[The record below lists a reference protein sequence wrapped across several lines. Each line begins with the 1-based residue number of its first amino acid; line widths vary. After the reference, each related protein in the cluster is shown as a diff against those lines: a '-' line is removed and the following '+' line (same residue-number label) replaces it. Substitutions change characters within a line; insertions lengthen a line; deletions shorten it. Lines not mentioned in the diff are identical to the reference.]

1 MLSLALSRLTLFVC
15 SFQLTFVDP
24 MSHSILYSLLR
35 NFMELICNT
44 TNGLEVDGMG
54 FFLAGQLQDRM
65 DTFSEKFEYPSAY
78 NRRPPKFRR

>member
-1 MLSLALSRLTLFVC
+1 
-15 SFQLTFVDP
+15 
-24 MSHSILYSLLR
+24 
-35 NFMELICNT
+35 MELICNT

-78 NRRPPKFRR
+78 NRRPPKFRRYASLLQQFNVIVAIHVQLHCLQGNAIFKVAL